1 MKKSFWKELGTF
13 VVVVTFYIGDLK
25 KMLEFLSSVHCPSL
39 SLVVSLPLLS
49 AKEQNRNKKTN
60 QN

>member
-49 AKEQNRNKKTN
+49 AIKIRKIRENKEK
-60 QN
+60 